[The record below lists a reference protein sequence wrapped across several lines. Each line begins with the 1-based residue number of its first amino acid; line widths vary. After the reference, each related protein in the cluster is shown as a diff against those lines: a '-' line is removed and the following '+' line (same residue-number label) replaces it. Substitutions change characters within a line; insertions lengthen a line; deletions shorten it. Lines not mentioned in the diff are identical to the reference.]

1 MTKKRNI
8 HLYGKL
14 KELVGQDTIQ
24 LYGDNI
30 RVLMSGVNARV
41 GGNRL
46 KQYLVNNEFRVVY
59 DQEEQSNETVGQGLD
74 GVEDIHIYPVIQ
86 GQGNRGL
93 QIVVGA
99 ALIVAGVFTGGASWA
114 YAAQVGSALVATGT
128 GLVLSGVFAQ
138 RPSSNLR
145 ERPDERSSFIF
156 NGAVNSVQE
165 GSVVPLVYGRH
176 RVGSI
181 VVSASLDV
189 SEVAVPTVPY
199 GSNPAPPGVDPN
211 GPGFYIEP

>member
-1 MTKKRNI
+1 MTQKRKI
-8 HLYGKL
+8 HLYGEL
-14 KELVGQDTIQ
+14 RDLVGQEVIE

-46 KQYLVNNEFRVVY
+46 KQYLINNHFRVVY
-59 DQEEQSNETVGQGLD
+59 DQEDQSNETVTEGLGD
-74 GVEDIHIYPVIQ
+74 VENIHLYPVIE
-86 GQGNRGL
+86 GEGSRGL
-93 QIVVGA
+93 QIVLGA
-99 ALIVAGVFTGGASWA
+99 TLIVAGVFTGGATWA
-114 YAAQVGSALVATGT
+114 YAAQVGSALVTTGV

-145 ERPDERSSFIF
+145 ERPEERASFIF

-165 GSVVPLVYGRH
+165 GTPVPLVYGRH

-211 GPGFYIEP
+211 GPGFYIQP

>member
-1 MTKKRNI
+1 MKNI
-8 HLYGKL
+8 HLYG
-14 KELVGQDTIQ
+14 ELRNIVGMPTLQ
-24 LYGDNI
+24 LAGDDI

-41 GGNRL
+41 GGNRV
-46 KQYLVNNEFRVVY
+46 KQYLINNQFQVKYNDDVV
-59 DQEEQSNETVGQGLD
+59 DQDQVLGGSLE
-74 GVEDIHIYPVIQ
+74 GVTDIHLYPVIE
-86 GQGNRGL
+86 GAGSRGA
-93 QIVVGA
+93 QIVLGA

-114 YAAQVGSALVATGT
+114 YAAQVGSALITTGT

-138 RPSSNLR
+138 RPSSNMR

-165 GSVVPLVYGRH
+165 GTAIPLVYGRH

-211 GPGFYIEP
+211 GPGFFITP